1 MTNSLIDA
9 KQGLLSVLFPNG
21 NIYFSYV
28 WKLNDIFKKEN
39 CSNSSGSV
47 IYALYINP
55 NAFWSDYQ
63 INRQGNIFSSF
74 IEVQLYL
81 DILAYK
87 NKTKQN
93 KNPLTSYACFSVW
106 SLPFWSVLS
115 FFSHFILFVSLFPCA
130 FFFLSCISLSTTHSD
145 YHINVVCSEL
155 IKMLHLP
162 LFPSSLGHFYQLPL
176 YFYKWNG
183 NVYSV
188 QSCQMC
194 SFQIKVI
201 LEATHK
207 SLNSP
212 GMRAAE
218 TFLSGCL
225 PSLWYSRIMGCGT
238 PALLLVGLLDSLF
251 SSIHFWP

>member
-1 MTNSLIDA
+1 MLASLSDLFLFGQFYHSSLI
-9 KQGLLSVLFPNG
+9 
-21 NIYFSYV
+21 
-28 WKLNDIFKKEN
+28 
-39 CSNSSGSV
+39 
-47 IYALYINP
+47 
-55 NAFWSDYQ
+55 
-63 INRQGNIFSSF
+63 
-74 IEVQLYL
+74 
-81 DILAYK
+81 
-87 NKTKQN
+87 
-93 KNPLTSYACFSVW
+93 
-106 SLPFWSVLS
+106 S
-115 FFSHFILFVSLFPCA
+115 FFLFLCFLVHF
-130 FFFLSCISLSTTHSD
+130 FFFLSCVSLSTTHSD
-145 YHINVVCSEL
+145 YHINVVCPEL

-194 SFQIKVI
+194 SFQIEVI
-201 LEATHK
+201 LEASHK

-212 GMRAAE
+212 GVRAAE